1 MDYRFYNQRKIGNID
16 YVIISPD
23 CMSRVRQNGACIHPP
38 QKSPIRYT
46 IVHVY
51 VTTSVIV
58 YNRKFLGNPV
68 LDINHFSFLFP
79 IWLSCRFV
87 APCLYNECSY
97 GLYTHHSTW
106 HHINV
111 NKLWSTEHLMA
122 LDIELSGF
130 FPIKCQITLRHKPLS
145 RFCITNIYL
154 L

>member
-1 MDYRFYNQRKIGNID
+1 
-16 YVIISPD
+16 
-23 CMSRVRQNGACIHPP
+23 MS
-38 QKSPIRYT
+38 
-46 IVHVY
+46 VY
-51 VTTSVIV
+51 S
-58 YNRKFLGNPV
+58 LM
-68 LDINHFSFLFP
+68 NHFYRPSTCYCPGKNVKKSGSQLN
-79 IWLSCRFV
+79 LKLKNNV
-87 APCLYNECSY
+87 YNECSY

-154 L
+154 FKNECQANGISDYQPHIQISESVWYFLNQGACT